1 MKYAV
6 FMWGVRA
13 GTIEFNDNAG
23 GRELKHILKN
33 EGFSIQPLS
42 ESIETSHSSEGG
54 IGGIMIQKMIASY
67 AKNLK

>member
-1 MKYAV
+1 MKYAIS
-6 FMWGVRA
+6 MWGVRA
-13 GTIEFNDNAG
+13 GIIEFNDNAS

-33 EGFSIQPLS
+33 KGFSIEPLS

-54 IGGIMIQKMIASY
+54 IGGMMVQKMIASY